1 VALLAVVTEDFMEA
15 SILGL
20 ALSYSFSLTSN
31 LKFATRMMAATE
43 ANMNAT
49 ERVKYVNSHCRC
61 HRHRHRHRHRH
72 GHRRRDRHCDR
83 HRRRCR

>member
-1 VALLAVVTEDFMEA
+1 MALLAVVTEDFMEA

-61 HRHRHRHRHRH
+61 HRHRH

-83 HRRRCR
+83 HRRR

>member
-1 VALLAVVTEDFMEA
+1 MSQSPVALLAVATEDFMEA
-15 SILGL
+15 AILGL

-49 ERVKYVNSHCRC
+49 ERVKYVI
-61 HRHRHRHRHRH
+61 
-72 GHRRRDRHCDR
+72 RHCFVIVIVIVVVVVVVIIVFIGNR
-83 HRRRCR
+83 YE